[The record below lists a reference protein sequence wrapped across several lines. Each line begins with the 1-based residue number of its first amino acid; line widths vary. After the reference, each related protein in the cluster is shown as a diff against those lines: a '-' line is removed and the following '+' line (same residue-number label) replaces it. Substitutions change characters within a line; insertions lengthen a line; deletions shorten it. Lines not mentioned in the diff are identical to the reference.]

1 MKMPMSDSITSA
13 LRDARDRGYAHF
25 TSNSDINQ
33 TTRIILN
40 RLSALETSRP
50 EIVETSGVGLS
61 IDPYAVVASMAQAA
75 SQMDAQNESGMA
87 NRDINDT
94 NLTDATRRLGWGL
107 QAIFGVHALVKKER
121 EGVPLEVFQ
130 WRVSGLPQ
138 SIDSWYVLYNTL
150 RVNLEP
156 RIADMGDEAREQ
168 FYQAFTKHI
177 RDNTSVSRMIRSNRD
192 LREDAK
198 QASREWIQSVES
210 IRYKRIT
217 DDIDEQARIASTEL
231 NPFGL

>member
-1 MKMPMSDSITSA
+1 MKMPMSDAITSA

-40 RLSALETSRP
+40 RLSALESSRP

-75 SQMDAQNESGMA
+75 NQIDEQNESGMA
-87 NRDINDT
+87 NRDIDDV
-94 NLTDATRRLGWGL
+94 NLTDETRRLGWGL

-121 EGVPLEVFQ
+121 DGVELEVFQ

-138 SIDSWYVLYNTL
+138 SIESWYVLYNTL
-150 RVNLEP
+150 RVNLAP
-156 RIADMGDEAREQ
+156 RITGMDTESKEQ

-177 RDNTSVSRMIRSNRD
+177 RDNTSVSRMIRRNRD
-192 LREDAK
+192 LRDDAK
-198 QASREWIQSVES
+198 QASRDWIQSVDS
-210 IRYKRIT
+210 IRYKRIA
-217 DDIDEQARIASTEL
+217 DDIDEQARIASREL
-231 NPFGL
+231 NPFGV

>member
-1 MKMPMSDSITSA
+1 MPMSDAITSA

-40 RLSALETSRP
+40 RLSALESSRP

-75 SQMDAQNESGMA
+75 NQIDEQNESGMA
-87 NRDINDT
+87 NRDIDDV
-94 NLTDATRRLGWGL
+94 NLTDETRRLGWGL

-121 EGVPLEVFQ
+121 DGVELEVFQ

-138 SIDSWYVLYNTL
+138 SIESWYVLYNTL
-150 RVNLEP
+150 RVNLAP
-156 RIADMGDEAREQ
+156 RITGMDTESKEQ

-177 RDNTSVSRMIRSNRD
+177 RDNTSVSRMIRRNRD
-192 LREDAK
+192 LRDDAK
-198 QASREWIQSVES
+198 QASRDWIQSVDS
-210 IRYKRIT
+210 IRYKRIA
-217 DDIDEQARIASTEL
+217 DDIDEQARIASREL
-231 NPFGL
+231 NPFGV